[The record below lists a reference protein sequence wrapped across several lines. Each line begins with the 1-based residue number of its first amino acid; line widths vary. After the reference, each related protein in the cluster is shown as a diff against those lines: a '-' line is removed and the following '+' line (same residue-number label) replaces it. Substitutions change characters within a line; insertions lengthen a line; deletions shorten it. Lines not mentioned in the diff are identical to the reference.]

1 MKTIKINDECMNL
14 VDQII
19 SIAVNYENYFNG
31 KRKLGITGEI
41 GEILA
46 CKEMN
51 LKLALDSNNPG
62 YDALDE
68 NNKKVQIKACRSETH
83 DISPNKSNIGS
94 FSKHSYDYALM
105 ILLGRNYKI
114 KEIWKADYS
123 KLEPILS
130 KKKKSN
136 PKIREFKKV
145 AELVYPQ

>member
-1 MKTIKINDECMNL
+1 MKTSMINDECMNL
-14 VDQII
+14 VDQITDLAI
-19 SIAVNYENYFNG
+19 QYENYFDG

-41 GEILA
+41 GEILT
-46 CKEMN
+46 CKELN
-51 LKLALDSNNPG
+51 LKLVLDSINPG
-62 YDALDE
+62 YDALDV
-68 NNKKVQIKACRSETH
+68 NNKKVQIKACRSETLE
-83 DISPNKSNIGS
+83 ISPNKSNIGS
-94 FSKHSYDYALM
+94 FSKHIYDYALM
-105 ILLGRNYKI
+105 ILLGRNYEI